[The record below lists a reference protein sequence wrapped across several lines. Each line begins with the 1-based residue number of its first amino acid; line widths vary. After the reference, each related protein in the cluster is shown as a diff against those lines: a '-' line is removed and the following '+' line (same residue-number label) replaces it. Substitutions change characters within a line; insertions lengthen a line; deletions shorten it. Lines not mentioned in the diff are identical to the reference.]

1 MRDTDKKP
9 GRQPGFRKENP
20 LSCRKA
26 IRFTKAEYDGI
37 TKALEVTKEKESE
50 FMRDAIDAKVK
61 RTLKKAGI
69 DINTL

>member
-1 MRDTDKKP
+1 MREADKKP

-20 LSCRKA
+20 LSFRKA
-26 IRFTKAEYDGI
+26 VRFTKAEHEGI
-37 TKALEVTKEKESE
+37 TMALAVTNEKESE